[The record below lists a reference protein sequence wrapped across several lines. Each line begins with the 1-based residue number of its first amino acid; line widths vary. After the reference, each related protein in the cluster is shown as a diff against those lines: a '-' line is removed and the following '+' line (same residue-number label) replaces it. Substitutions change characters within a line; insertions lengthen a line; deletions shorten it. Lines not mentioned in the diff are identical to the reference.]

1 MLAEIPS
8 AVRSHNS
15 DKMARNVQPAQPSV
29 FVYHVSKVRLQL
41 ESLKCATYTMMNK
54 AEKPLSIQRKVMH
67 KCVFTVFIVVVSLK

>member
-15 DKMARNVQPAQPSV
+15 DKMARNVQPAQPSM

-41 ESLKCATYTMMNK
+41 ESLKCATNTTVDK
-54 AEKPLSIQRKVMH
+54 AEKPLSLQKKNNAQGCFYCLLYH
-67 KCVFTVFIVVVSLK
+67 